1 MRKVL
6 SLFCAALMVL
16 SASAFPQAK
25 SIANAKNIAELKA
38 TLPTVKAQMG
48 SKERL
53 AAAPASTVKKAP
65 AVVAD
70 GKIVADYA
78 QGMYYSAD
86 FTETTAYWN
95 FGFFNGSVYAAEVLV
110 NAIADDQ
117 IAGTYTIAE
126 GNGDVVVA
134 AGDTA
139 TITSGTLTITYA
151 APNYHFSLSAT
162 CDNGNTY
169 TLELDYAI
177 EEFIAIDYMRYY
189 YLQLGYG
196 ALLGI
201 TSINDCLIE
210 LDDAP
215 FYPTGKTIEVV
226 CPNASFLNDFTESMG
241 ALQVYNDGDEY
252 YASIAIYSDHVESG
266 YNKDNIYYDYTFL
279 AIYTDTVEDGYIEV
293 EFKKYASDTVTVK
306 VVGDTTMVDASLMGK
321 DGNIY
326 HIVMKH
332 YIPTPTSFVNV
343 VFDNGKAYASADDYG
358 NLMDFTAE
366 NDTYKIGVN
375 LNWTGVGTYTQEDMN
390 GLNNYDEET
399 SYLVNVANRQFINI
413 IAATMTVADD
423 YSFTAQF
430 ISTDAVQYNITFKA
444 TETALD
450 NTTLDATPAQKLIR
464 DGQLVII
471 KGGVEYNALGVQ
483 L

>member
-16 SASAFPQAK
+16 SASALPQAK

-38 TLPTVKAQMG
+38 TLPAKKAQLG

-53 AAAPASTVKKAP
+53 VAAPASTVKKAP
-65 AVVAD
+65 AAIVD

-78 QGMYYSAD
+78 QTMYYSESY
-86 FTETTAYWN
+86 TESTAYWS
-95 FGFFNGSVYAAEVLV
+95 FQFFNGDSFAAAAMVDALAE
-110 NAIADDQ
+110 DK
-117 IAGTYTIAE
+117 IAGTYTIAKNYGE
-126 GNGDVVVA
+126 VVVA

-139 TITSGTLTITYA
+139 TITSGTLTVTYA

-169 TLELDYAI
+169 TLELDYPA
-177 EEFIAIDYMRYY
+177 EELTAVDYMRYY
-189 YLQLGYG
+189 YYQSGYG
-196 ALLGI
+196 IFFGI
-201 TSINDCLIE
+201 SSFEDCLIE

-215 FYPTGKTIEVV
+215 FYPTGKTVEVV

-241 ALQVYNDGDEY
+241 ALQVYNENEDY
-252 YASIAIYSDHVESG
+252 FTSIAIYSDHVEGG

-293 EFKKYASDTVTVK
+293 NFKKYASDTVTVK

-332 YIPTPTSFVNV
+332 YIPTPTSFVDV
-343 VFDNGKAYASADDYG
+343 VFDNGKAYANADDYG

-366 NDTYKIGVN
+366 NDTYRIGVN
-375 LNWTGVGTYTQEDMN
+375 LNWTGAGTYTQEDMN
-390 GLNNYDEET
+390 GLNNYGEEA
-399 SYLVNVANRQFINI
+399 SYLANVTNEQFIDI

>member
-6 SLFCAALMVL
+6 SLFCAALVAL

-38 TLPTVKAQMG
+38 TLPAEKAQMG

-53 AAAPASTVKKAP
+53 VAAPASAVKKAP

-70 GKIVADYA
+70 GKIVVDYA
-78 QGMYYSAD
+78 QALYFNAELTGSAD
-86 FTETTAYWN
+86 AWEFD
-95 FGFFNGSVYAAEVLV
+95 FFNGEDFAAYAVV
-110 NAIADDQ
+110 NALAENQ
-117 IAGTYTIAE
+117 IAGTYSIAE
-126 GNGDVVVA
+126 GDVLVA
-134 AGDTA
+134 AGDT
-139 TITSGTLTITYA
+139 TSVTSGTLTVTYA

-169 TLELDYAI
+169 TLELDYPA
-177 EEFIAIDYMRYY
+177 EELMAVDYMRYY
-189 YLQLGYG
+189 YYNMGYG
-196 ALLGI
+196 IFFGI
-201 TSINDCLIE
+201 SSFEDCLIE

-215 FYPTGKTIEVV
+215 FYPTGKTIDVI
-226 CPNASFLNDFTESMG
+226 CSGISILNDFTEDQG
-241 ALQVYNDGDEY
+241 VFQIYDESEEHFI
-252 YASIAIYSDHVESG
+252 SIAAYSEQLVGG
-266 YNKDNIYYDYTFL
+266 YNKNDIYYDYTIL
-279 AIYTDTVEDGYIEV
+279 ALYTDTVEAGYIEV
-293 EFKKYASDTVTVK
+293 EFKKYASDTITVK
-306 VVGDTTMVDASLMGK
+306 VVGDTTVVDASLMGK

-332 YIPTPTSFVNV
+332 YIPTPTSFVDV
-343 VFDNGKAYASADDYG
+343 AIDNGKAFSDPEEGTVTFAGSNSDYVLALYLFNNG
-358 NLMDFTAE
+358 A
-366 NDTYKIGVN
+366 
-375 LNWTGVGTYTQEDMN
+375 GTYTTDDVIY
-390 GLNNYDEET
+390 LNDEEGT
-399 SYLVNVANRQFINI
+399 YLLNTTTDAMPLIISANI
-413 IAATMTVADD
+413 TVADD

-450 NTTLDATPAQKLIR
+450 NTTLDAAPAQKLIR

>member
-16 SASAFPQAK
+16 SASALPQAK

-38 TLPTVKAQMG
+38 TLPAAKAQMG

-53 AAAPASTVKKAP
+53 VAAPANAVKKAP
-65 AVVAD
+65 AAVVD
-70 GKIVADYA
+70 GKIVADNA

-95 FGFFNGSVYAAEVLV
+95 FGFFNGNAYAAEVLV

-126 GNGDVVVA
+126 GYGDVVVA

-169 TLELDYAI
+169 TLELDYAV
-177 EEFIAIDYMRYY
+177 EEFIAIDYTRYY
-189 YLQLGYG
+189 YLQSGYG
-196 ALLGI
+196 AFFGI

-252 YASIAIYSDHVESG
+252 YASIAIYSEQVEGG
-266 YNKDNIYYDYTFL
+266 YNKDDIYYDYTFL

-293 EFKKYASDTVTVK
+293 NFKKYASDTVTVK
-306 VVGDTTMVDASLMGK
+306 AVGDTTMVDASLMGK

-343 VFDNGKAYASADDYG
+343 AFDNGKAYSSTDDYG
-358 NLMDFTAE
+358 YLMDFTAA
-366 NDTYKIGVN
+366 NDTYQIGVN
-375 LNWTGVGTYTQEDMN
+375 LNWTGAGTYTQEDMN
-390 GLNNYDEET
+390 GLNNYGEEA
-399 SYLVNVANRQFINI
+399 SYLANVVNKQFIDI

-423 YSFTAQF
+423 YSFTAQL

-444 TETALD
+444 TETALE
-450 NTTLDATPAQKLIR
+450 NAALDAAPAQKLIR
-464 DGQLVII
+464 DGQVVII